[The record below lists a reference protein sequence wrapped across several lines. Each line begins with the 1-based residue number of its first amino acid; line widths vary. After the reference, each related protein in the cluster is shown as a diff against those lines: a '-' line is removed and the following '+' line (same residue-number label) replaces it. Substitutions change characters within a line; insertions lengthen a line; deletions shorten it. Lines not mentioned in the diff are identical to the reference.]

1 MSAPICRSLL
11 RHGNTPVALWR
22 MQRKASPSERPPV
35 RAKSQQRLGP
45 VMVRCEPEIEWRDY
59 PRIQPGSY
67 SAYCRFAKHYRDPGF
82 RRWACLMRFD
92 VFSEDRLHL
101 LACVPCWLNL
111 SNGEKP
117 HAGRRSRYFA
127 EWVRAN
133 GAPTRGD
140 RLSPRLFVGRMALV
154 EIGDTDPTKSP
165 APYSIVRKILG
176 WETGGISG
184 HSVNKSHSQGRH
196 GLEAAGLGGYKE

>member
-1 MSAPICRSLL
+1 MRLV
-11 RHGNTPVALWR
+11 GNLVPYTR
-22 MQRKASPSERPPV
+22 ASIHLAAGEYIL
-35 RAKSQQRLGP
+35 A
-45 VMVRCEPEIEWRDY
+45 RCEPEIEWRDY

-67 SAYCRFAKHYRDPGF
+67 PAYCRFAKHYRDPGF
-82 RRWACLMRFD
+82 HRWACLLRFD
-92 VFSEDRLHL
+92 VFSNDRLHL

-140 RLSPRLFVGRMALV
+140 RLSPRVFVGRMARV
-154 EIGDTDPTKSP
+154 EIGDTDPTRSP
-165 APYSIVRKILG
+165 APYSVVREILR
-176 WETGGISG
+176 WETGVIPSQ
-184 HSVNKSHSQGRH
+184 SVSKSHSQGRQ
-196 GLEAAGLGGYKE
+196 GLESAGLGG